1 MCGIA
6 GIITFLPSGTTTPED
21 SRLGASALVR
31 TMCQLQSHR
40 GPDMEG
46 IWQSED
52 GRCTL
57 GHRRLSIIDLSDA
70 GRQPMTDRSG
80 RYHIT
85 FNGEIYNYRVLKLDL
100 EVEGARFRTNT
111 DTEVLLEGFA
121 LHGYRI
127 LEKVDGMFAAAIYD
141 NQTGETTLFRDRVG
155 EKPLFYTQDKQQLIF
170 GSELHAVASVTDEP
184 AAINPLALG
193 LYLTLRYVPPPH
205 TMIEGIN
212 KLEPGLILVFDA
224 EGTPVLRRYFSF
236 EPEPIYTYS
245 QDDFEAKSKAL
256 ERLLITSISK
266 RLESDVPLGLFLSS
280 GIDSSLVC
288 ALTTKKL
295 GLTPKTFSIGFEGDN
310 NSEHFI
316 AEQIARHLGTEHQTF
331 MLSPNELHRLGS
343 DIGAMMDEP
352 NGDRSCLPT
361 LLLSREVRQHVTVAL
376 SGDGADELFGGY
388 GRYSLPIGPN
398 PAHSHPESALRDY
411 FNKALPV
418 FGVDLVDG
426 LFGGVA
432 NISGELLSQFR
443 GIFIHTER
451 AALHFWRMLDFY
463 SYLPGAVLAKV
474 DRMSMRHGLEV
485 RTPFLEPQVMALA
498 ETMPQAYLEQ
508 GDERKIILR
517 QILSQYLP
525 RDITS
530 LPKRGFGM
538 PQSVFMNNAKMIH
551 QMLGEAM
558 ESLKETR
565 FFSEYAGLLQSIGQ
579 AAPGNI
585 NSAWA
590 IIVLGQWVRSF
601 PKKL

>member
-6 GIITFLPSGTTTPED
+6 GIIQF
-21 SRLGASALVR
+21 GAPNQQVLDIRTITQQSVR
-31 TMCQLQSHR
+31 RMCQLQAHR

-46 IWQSED
+46 MWQSED

-100 EVEGARFRTNT
+100 EVEGAQFRTNT

-141 NQTGETTLFRDRVG
+141 TLTGETTLFRDRAG
-155 EKPLFYTQDKQQLIF
+155 EKPLYYQSDEQQLIF
-170 GSELHAVASVTDEP
+170 GSELHAVASVSDKP
-184 AAINPLALG
+184 ININPLALG
-193 LYLTLRYVPPPH
+193 LYLTLRYVPPPDS
-205 TMIEGIN
+205 MIEGIN
-212 KLEPGLILVFDA
+212 KLEPGQILVFDS
-224 EGTPVLRRYFSF
+224 EGSPVLRRYFSF
-236 EPEPIYTYS
+236 EPEPIHTYS

-256 ERLLITSISK
+256 ERLLISSIAK
-266 RLESDVPLGLFLSS
+266 RLESDLPLGLFLSS

-288 ALTTKKL
+288 ALTKRKL
-295 GLTPKTFSIGFEGDN
+295 DLTPKTFSIGFEGDD

-331 MLSPNELHRLGS
+331 MLSPTELHRLGS

-361 LLLSREVRQHVTVAL
+361 LLLSREVREHVTVAL

-388 GRYSLPIGPN
+388 GRYGLPIGPN

-418 FGVDLVDG
+418 FGIDLIDG
-426 LFGGVA
+426 LFEGVGD
-432 NISGELLSQFR
+432 ISGELLSQFR
-443 GIFIHTER
+443 GVFIHTDR
-451 AALHFWRMLDFY
+451 AALHFWRMLDFH
-463 SYLPGAVLAKV
+463 SYLPGAVLNKV

-485 RTPFLEPQVMALA
+485 RTPFLEPQVMAMA
-498 ETMPQAYLEQ
+498 ERMPQAYLEQ
-508 GDERKIILR
+508 GDERKIMLR
-517 QILSQYLP
+517 QILSHYLP

-538 PQSVFMNNAKMIH
+538 PQSVFMNNAEMIH
-551 QMLGEAM
+551 QMLNEAM
-558 ESLKETR
+558 ESLRETR
-565 FFSEYAGLLQSIGQ
+565 FFSEYTGLLQSIAQ
-579 AAPGNI
+579 VAPGNI

-590 IIVLGQWVRSF
+590 MIVLGQWVRSF
-601 PKKL
+601 PKRL

>member
-1 MCGIA
+1 
-6 GIITFLPSGTTTPED
+6 
-21 SRLGASALVR
+21 
-31 TMCQLQSHR
+31 
-40 GPDMEG
+40 MEG
-46 IWQSED
+46 IWQSDD
-52 GRCTL
+52 GMCTL

-100 EVEGARFRTNT
+100 EVKGAQFRTNT

-121 LHGYRI
+121 LHGPRI
-127 LEKVDGMFAAAIYD
+127 LEKVDGMFAAVIYD
-141 NQTGETTLFRDRVG
+141 TQTGETTLFRDRAG
-155 EKPLFYTQDKQQLIF
+155 EKPLYYKSDGQQLIF
-170 GSELHAVASVTDEP
+170 GSELHTVASVIDEP
-184 AAINPLALG
+184 ININPLALG

-205 TMIEGIN
+205 TMVEGIN
-212 KLEPGLILVFDA
+212 KLEPGQVLIFDA
-224 EGTPVLRRYFSF
+224 EGLQVLRRYFSF
-236 EPEPIYTYS
+236 EPQPIYTFS
-245 QDDFEAKSKAL
+245 QEDFEAKSKAL
-256 ERLLITSISK
+256 ESLLITSISK

-288 ALTTKKL
+288 ALTKKGL
-295 GLTPKTFSIGFEGDN
+295 GVTPNTFSIGFEGDD

-316 AEQIARHLGTEHQTF
+316 AEKIASHLGTEHQTF
-331 MLSPNELHRLGS
+331 MLSTTELQRLGNN
-343 DIGAMMDEP
+343 IGAVMDEP

-361 LLLSREVRQHVTVAL
+361 LLLSREVKQHVTVAL

-388 GRYSLPIGPN
+388 GRYGLPIGPT
-398 PAHSHPESALRDY
+398 PAHSHPEAALRDY

-418 FGVDLVDG
+418 FGIDRVKT
-426 LFGGVA
+426 LFDSVTDV
-432 NISGELLSQFR
+432 SGELLSQFR
-443 GIFIHTER
+443 GVFIHTDR

-485 RTPFLEPQVMALA
+485 RSPFLEPQVMAMA

-508 GDERKIILR
+508 GEERKIILK

-525 RDITS
+525 REVIS

-538 PQSVFMNNAKMIH
+538 PQSVFMNNAELIH
-551 QMLGEAM
+551 QMLDEAL
-558 ESLKETR
+558 ESLRGTR
-565 FFSEYAGLLQSIGQ
+565 FFSEYKGLLHSIGQ

-590 IIVLGQWVRSF
+590 TIVLGQWVRSF

>member
-6 GIITFLPSGTTTPED
+6 GIIQFGTPNQQVAD
-21 SRLGASALVR
+21 VR
-31 TMCQLQSHR
+31 TKTRDSVSRMCLLQAHR

-46 IWQSED
+46 IWQSDD
-52 GRCTL
+52 GKCTL

-70 GRQPMTDRSG
+70 GQQPMTDRSG

-100 EVEGARFRTNT
+100 EVEGAQFRTST

-121 LHGYRI
+121 LHGSRI

-141 NQTGETTLFRDRVG
+141 TQTGETTLFRDRVG
-155 EKPLFYTQDKQQLIF
+155 EKPLYYQCNERQLIF
-170 GSELHAVASVTDEP
+170 GSELHAVASVNDEP
-184 AAINPLALG
+184 TNINPLALG

-212 KLEPGLILVFDA
+212 KLEPGQVLVFDA
-224 EGTPVLRRYFSF
+224 KGLPVLKRYFSF

-288 ALTTKKL
+288 ALTKKKL
-295 GLTPKTFSIGFEGDN
+295 GITPKTFSIGFEGDES
-310 NSEHFI
+310 SEHFI

-331 MLSPNELHRLGS
+331 MLSPTELHRLGS

-361 LLLSREVRQHVTVAL
+361 LLLSREVRRHVTVAL

-398 PAHSHPESALRDY
+398 PAHTHPESALKDY
-411 FNKALPV
+411 FNRALPV
-418 FGVDLVDG
+418 FGIDRVDALCD
-426 LFGGVA
+426 GVA
-432 NISGELLSQFR
+432 DVSGELLGQFR
-443 GIFIHTER
+443 GVFIHTER

-485 RTPFLEPQVMALA
+485 RTPFLEPQVMAMA

-508 GDERKIILR
+508 GEERKIILR

-538 PQSVFMNNAKMIH
+538 PQSVFMNNAEMIH

-558 ESLKETR
+558 ESLRGTR
-565 FFSEYAGLLQSIGQ
+565 FFSEYAGLLQSIAQ
-579 AAPGNI
+579 AAPSNI

-590 IIVLGQWVRSF
+590 MIVLGQWVRSF
-601 PKKL
+601 PKRL

>member
-6 GIITFLPSGTTTPED
+6 GIIQF
-21 SRLGASALVR
+21 GAPNQQVLDIRTITQQSVR
-31 TMCQLQSHR
+31 RMCQLQAHR

-46 IWQSED
+46 MWQSKD

-100 EVEGARFRTNT
+100 EVEGAQFRTNT

-141 NQTGETTLFRDRVG
+141 TLTGETTLFRDRAG
-155 EKPLFYTQDKQQLIF
+155 EKPLYYQSDEQQLIF
-170 GSELHAVASVTDEP
+170 GSELHAVASVSDKP
-184 AAINPLALG
+184 ININPLALG
-193 LYLTLRYVPPPH
+193 LYLTLRYVPPPDS
-205 TMIEGIN
+205 MIEGIN
-212 KLEPGLILVFDA
+212 KLEPGQILVFDS
-224 EGTPVLRRYFSF
+224 EGSPVLRRYFSF
-236 EPEPIYTYS
+236 EPEPIHTYS

-256 ERLLITSISK
+256 ERLLISSIAK

-288 ALTTKKL
+288 ALTKRKL
-295 GLTPKTFSIGFEGDN
+295 DLTPKTFSIGFEGDD

-331 MLSPNELHRLGS
+331 MLSPTELHRLGS

-361 LLLSREVRQHVTVAL
+361 LLLSREVREHVTVAL

-388 GRYSLPIGPN
+388 GRYGLPIGPN

-418 FGVDLVDG
+418 FGIDLIDG
-426 LFGGVA
+426 LFEGVVD
-432 NISGELLSQFR
+432 ISGELLSQFR
-443 GIFIHTER
+443 GVFIHTDR
-451 AALHFWRMLDFY
+451 AALHFWRMLDFH
-463 SYLPGAVLAKV
+463 SYLPGAVLNKV

-485 RTPFLEPQVMALA
+485 RTPFLEPQVMAMA

-508 GDERKIILR
+508 GDERKIMLR
-517 QILSQYLP
+517 QILSHYLP

-538 PQSVFMNNAKMIH
+538 PQSVFMNNAEMIH
-551 QMLGEAM
+551 QMLNEAM
-558 ESLKETR
+558 ESLRETR
-565 FFSEYAGLLQSIGQ
+565 FFSEYTGLLQSIAQ
-579 AAPGNI
+579 VAPGNI

-590 IIVLGQWVRSF
+590 MIVLGQWVRSF
-601 PKKL
+601 PRRL

>member
-1 MCGIA
+1 
-6 GIITFLPSGTTTPED
+6 
-21 SRLGASALVR
+21 
-31 TMCQLQSHR
+31 
-40 GPDMEG
+40 MEG
-46 IWQSED
+46 IWQSDD

-70 GRQPMTDRSG
+70 GRQPISDRSG

-100 EVEGARFRTNT
+100 EVEGAQFRTNT

-121 LHGYRI
+121 LHGPRI
-127 LEKVDGMFAAAIYD
+127 LEKVDGMFSAAIYD
-141 NQTGETTLFRDRVG
+141 TQTGETTLFRDRVG
-155 EKPLFYTQDKQQLIF
+155 EKPFYYQCNEQQLIF
-170 GSELHAVASVTDEP
+170 GSELHAVASVSDEP
-184 AAINPLALG
+184 TNINPLALG

-212 KLEPGLILVFDA
+212 KLEPGQILTFDA
-224 EGTPVLRRYFSF
+224 EGSPVLRRYFSF

-288 ALTTKKL
+288 ALTKKKL
-295 GLTPKTFSIGFEGDN
+295 GLTPKTFSIGFEGDD

-316 AEQIARHLGTEHQTF
+316 AEQIARYLGTEHQTF
-331 MLSPNELHRLGS
+331 MLSPTELHRLGNN
-343 DIGAMMDEP
+343 IGAVMDEP

-388 GRYSLPIGPN
+388 GRYNLPIGPN
-398 PAHSHPESALRDY
+398 PAHTHPESALKDY

-418 FGVDLVDG
+418 FGIDLVDG
-426 LFGGVA
+426 LFDGVA
-432 NISGELLSQFR
+432 DVSGELLTQFR
-443 GIFIHTER
+443 GVFIHTER

-485 RTPFLEPQVMALA
+485 RTPFLEPQVIAMA

-538 PQSVFMNNAKMIH
+538 PQTVFMNNAEMIQ
-551 QMLGEAM
+551 QMLNEAI
-558 ESLKETR
+558 ESLRETR
-565 FFSEYAGLLQSIGQ
+565 FFSEYAGLLQSIGR
-579 AAPGNI
+579 AAPNNI

-601 PKKL
+601 PKRL

>member
-1 MCGIA
+1 
-6 GIITFLPSGTTTPED
+6 
-21 SRLGASALVR
+21 
-31 TMCQLQSHR
+31 
-40 GPDMEG
+40 
-46 IWQSED
+46 
-52 GRCTL
+52 
-57 GHRRLSIIDLSDA
+57 
-70 GRQPMTDRSG
+70 MTDRSG

-100 EVEGARFRTNT
+100 EVEGAQFRTNT

-141 NQTGETTLFRDRVG
+141 SQTGETTLFRDRVG

-184 AAINPLALG
+184 ADINPLALG

-205 TMIEGIN
+205 TMIEGVN
-212 KLEPGLILVFDA
+212 KLEPGQILVFNA
-224 EGTPVLRRYFSF
+224 EGSPVLRRYFSF

-256 ERLLITSISK
+256 ERLLTTSISR

-331 MLSPNELHRLGS
+331 MLSPTELHRLGS

-361 LLLSREVRQHVTVAL
+361 LLLSREVREHVTVAL

-398 PAHSHPESALRDY
+398 PAHSHPETALKDY

-418 FGVDLVDG
+418 FGIDLVDG
-426 LFGGVA
+426 LFGGFA
-432 NISGELLSQFR
+432 DISGELLSQFR

-485 RTPFLEPQVMALA
+485 RTPFLEPQVMAMA

-525 RDITS
+525 REITS

-538 PQSVFMNNAKMIH
+538 PQSVFMNNADMIH

>member
-1 MCGIA
+1 
-6 GIITFLPSGTTTPED
+6 
-21 SRLGASALVR
+21 
-31 TMCQLQSHR
+31 
-40 GPDMEG
+40 MEG
-46 IWQSED
+46 IWQSDD

-70 GRQPMTDRSG
+70 GRQPMSDRSG

-100 EVEGARFRTNT
+100 EVEGAQFRTNT

-121 LHGYRI
+121 LHGSRI

-141 NQTGETTLFRDRVG
+141 TQTGETTLFRDRAG
-155 EKPLFYTQDKQQLIF
+155 EKPFYYQCNEQQLIF
-170 GSELHAVASVTDEP
+170 GSELHAVASVSAEP
-184 AAINPLALG
+184 TNINPLALG

-212 KLEPGLILVFDA
+212 KLEPGQVLVFDA
-224 EGTPVLRRYFSF
+224 KGSPVLKRYFTF

-245 QDDFEAKSKAL
+245 QNDFEAKSKAL
-256 ERLLITSISK
+256 ERLLITSISR

-288 ALTTKKL
+288 ALTKKKL
-295 GLTPKTFSIGFEGDN
+295 GLTPKTFTIGFEGDD

-316 AEQIARHLGTEHQTF
+316 AEQIARHLGTEHKTF
-331 MLSPNELHRLGS
+331 MLSATELHRLGS

-398 PAHSHPESALRDY
+398 PAHTHPELALRDY

-418 FGVDLVDG
+418 FGMDRVDG
-426 LFGGVA
+426 LYDGVA
-432 NISGELLSQFR
+432 DVSGELLTQFR
-443 GIFIHTER
+443 GVFIHTER

-474 DRMSMRHGLEV
+474 DRMSMRQGLEV
-485 RTPFLEPQVMALA
+485 RTPFLEPQVMAMA

-508 GDERKIILR
+508 GGERKIILR

-538 PQSVFMNNAKMIH
+538 PQSVFMNNAEMIQ
-551 QMLGEAM
+551 QMLDEAM
-558 ESLKETR
+558 ESLRETR
-565 FFSEYAGLLQSIGQ
+565 FFLEYAGLLQSIGQ

-601 PKKL
+601 PKRL

>member
-1 MCGIA
+1 
-6 GIITFLPSGTTTPED
+6 
-21 SRLGASALVR
+21 
-31 TMCQLQSHR
+31 
-40 GPDMEG
+40 MEG
-46 IWQSED
+46 IWQSND

-57 GHRRLSIIDLSDA
+57 GHRRLSIIDLSNA

-85 FNGEIYNYRVLKLDL
+85 FNGEIYNYKVLRLDL
-100 EVEGARFRTNT
+100 EVKGAQFRTNT

-121 LHGYRI
+121 LHGPEI

-141 NQTGETTLFRDRVG
+141 AQTGETTLFRDRVG
-155 EKPLFYTQDKQQLIF
+155 EKPLYYQSDERQLVF
-170 GSELHAVASVTDEP
+170 GSELHAVASVSEQPTNID
-184 AAINPLALG
+184 PLALG

-212 KLEPGLILVFDA
+212 KLEPGQILVFDA
-224 EGTPVLRRYFSF
+224 DGSPVLRRYFSL
-236 EPEPIYTYS
+236 ELEPIYTFS
-245 QDDFEAKSKAL
+245 QDDFEAKSGLL
-256 ERLLITSISK
+256 EKLLVTSISR
-266 RLESDVPLGLFLSS
+266 RLESDVPLGLLLSS

-288 ALTTKKL
+288 ALTKNKL
-295 GLTPKTFSIGFEGDN
+295 GVTPKTFSIGFEGDN

-316 AEQIARHLGTEHQTF
+316 AEQIASHLGTEHQTF
-331 MLSPNELHRLGS
+331 MLSSTELYRLGS

-361 LLLSREVRQHVTVAL
+361 LLLSREVKRHVTVAL

-388 GRYSLPIGPN
+388 GRYNLPIGPN

-418 FGVDLVDG
+418 FGIDRVEALC
-426 LFGGVA
+426 GGFADVSA
-432 NISGELLSQFR
+432 ELLNQFR
-443 GIFIHTER
+443 GVFIHTER

-485 RTPFLEPQVMALA
+485 RTPFLEPQVMAIA
-498 ETMPQAYLEQ
+498 ATMPQAYLEQ

-525 RDITS
+525 RTITS

-538 PQSVFMNNAKMIH
+538 PQSVFMNNAETIH

-558 ESLKETR
+558 ESLRETR
-565 FFSEYAGLLQSIGQ
+565 FFSEYAGLLQNIGQ

-590 IIVLGQWVRSF
+590 MIVLGQWVRSF

>member
-6 GIITFLPSGTTTPED
+6 GIIQF
-21 SRLGASALVR
+21 GAPNQQVLDIRTITQQSVR
-31 TMCQLQSHR
+31 RMCQLQAHR

-46 IWQSED
+46 MWQSED

-100 EVEGARFRTNT
+100 EVEGAQFRTNT

-141 NQTGETTLFRDRVG
+141 TLTGETTLFRDRAG
-155 EKPLFYTQDKQQLIF
+155 EKPLYYQSDEQQLIF
-170 GSELHAVASVTDEP
+170 GSELHAVASVSDKP
-184 AAINPLALG
+184 ININPLALG
-193 LYLTLRYVPPPH
+193 LYLTLRYVPPPDS
-205 TMIEGIN
+205 MIEGIN
-212 KLEPGLILVFDA
+212 KLEPGQILVFDS
-224 EGTPVLRRYFSF
+224 EGSPVLRRYFSF
-236 EPEPIYTYS
+236 EPEPIHTYS

-256 ERLLITSISK
+256 ERLLISSIAK

-288 ALTTKKL
+288 ALTKRKL
-295 GLTPKTFSIGFEGDN
+295 DLTPKTFSIGFEGDD

-331 MLSPNELHRLGS
+331 MLSPTELHRLGS

-361 LLLSREVRQHVTVAL
+361 LLLSREVREHVTVAL

-388 GRYSLPIGPN
+388 GRYGLPIGPN

-418 FGVDLVDG
+418 FGIDLIDG
-426 LFGGVA
+426 LFEGVGD
-432 NISGELLSQFR
+432 ISGELLSQFR
-443 GIFIHTER
+443 GVFIHTDR
-451 AALHFWRMLDFY
+451 AALHFWRMLDFH
-463 SYLPGAVLAKV
+463 SYLPGAVLNKV

-485 RTPFLEPQVMALA
+485 RTPFLEPQVMAMA
-498 ETMPQAYLEQ
+498 ERMPQAYLEQ
-508 GDERKIILR
+508 GDERQIMLR
-517 QILSQYLP
+517 QILSHYLP

-538 PQSVFMNNAKMIH
+538 PQSVFMNNAEMIH
-551 QMLGEAM
+551 QMLNEAM
-558 ESLKETR
+558 ESLRETR
-565 FFSEYAGLLQSIGQ
+565 FFSEYTGLLQSIAQ
-579 AAPGNI
+579 VAPGNI

-590 IIVLGQWVRSF
+590 MIVLGQWVRSF
-601 PKKL
+601 PKRL

>member
-1 MCGIA
+1 
-6 GIITFLPSGTTTPED
+6 
-21 SRLGASALVR
+21 
-31 TMCQLQSHR
+31 
-40 GPDMEG
+40 MEG
-46 IWQSED
+46 IWQSDD
-52 GRCTL
+52 GMCTL

-70 GRQPMTDRSG
+70 GRQPMADRSG

-100 EVEGARFRTNT
+100 EVEGAQFRTNT

-121 LHGYRI
+121 LHGAKI

-141 NQTGETTLFRDRVG
+141 TQTGETTLFRDRVG
-155 EKPLFYTQDKQQLIF
+155 EKPLYYQSDGRQLVF
-170 GSELHAVASVTDEP
+170 ASELHAVGSASEQPTNID
-184 AAINPLALG
+184 PLALA

-212 KLEPGLILVFDA
+212 KLEPGQILVFNA
-224 EGTPVLRRYFSF
+224 KGSPVVKRYFSF
-236 EPEPIYTYS
+236 EPEPIYTYN
-245 QDDFEAKSKAL
+245 QDDFEEKSEAL
-256 ERLLITSISK
+256 EKLLITSISK

-288 ALTTKKL
+288 ALTKKKL
-295 GLTPKTFSIGFEGDN
+295 GLTPKTFSIGFEGDD

-316 AEQIARHLGTEHQTF
+316 AEKIASHLGTEHQTF
-331 MLSPNELHRLGS
+331 MLSPAELHRLGS

-361 LLLSREVRQHVTVAL
+361 LLLSREVREHVTVAL

-398 PAHSHPESALRDY
+398 PAHSHTESALRDY

-418 FGVDLVDG
+418 FGIDLVDG
-426 LFGGVA
+426 LFDGVA
-432 NISGELLSQFR
+432 DVSGELLSQFR
-443 GIFIHTER
+443 GVFIHTER

-485 RTPFLEPQVMALA
+485 RTPFLEPQVMAMA

-508 GDERKIILR
+508 GKERKIILR

-525 RDITS
+525 RGITS

-538 PQSVFMNNAKMIH
+538 PQSVFMNNAELIH
-551 QMLGEAM
+551 LMLNEAM
-558 ESLKETR
+558 ESLRETR
-565 FFSEYAGLLQSIGQ
+565 FFSEYTGLLQSMGQ

-601 PKKL
+601 PTRL